1 MAENF
6 TEGDLAFHSL
16 AVDGIR
22 ARCCETR
29 RLCTRNHARV
39 GSPFEPS
46 DGGLEL
52 NSATVEHKQLVCER
66 NWEALLAARMVGRWQ
81 QGGIQGHPLGL
92 QMIGVLPT
100 LILWQPYGCSKRLMR
115 SRCRI
120 RHQLGMRRL

>member
-92 QMIGVLPT
+92 CTDDRSTPDPHIVAALR
-100 LILWQPYGCSKRLMR
+100 LFKKANAQPL
-115 SRCRI
+115 
-120 RHQLGMRRL
+120 QD